1 MDVHYVTLDVF
12 TDSVFGGNPLAVIP
26 DGRVLSDSHMQSI
39 ANEFNLS
46 ETTFVLPPRDASHS
60 HRVRIFTPV
69 DELEFAGHPTLGTAV
84 ALALADADTQ
94 TSRTL
99 LLEEG
104 VGVVPVTVSDVSPGR
119 AYAELSVAQLPV
131 KRDSDLPLR
140 AWAEALGLETGDV
153 AADMVAPAHWSCGA
167 QFAFVALGSL
177 AALERAATNAS
188 DWTRSFGDSGSA
200 GIFAFTFET
209 GDDSVDVRARMF
221 APAHGIPEDP
231 ATGSAAAALAGALTE
246 YQALSD
252 GTHRWRVVQGVEMG
266 RPSTLA
272 VSADVAAGTLTA
284 VRVGGFAVAVSRG
297 TLTLP

>member
-153 AADMVAPAHWSCGA
+153 AADMVAPAH
-167 QFAFVALGSL
+167 
-177 AALERAATNAS
+177 
-188 DWTRSFGDSGSA
+188 
-200 GIFAFTFET
+200 
-209 GDDSVDVRARMF
+209 
-221 APAHGIPEDP
+221 GIPEDP